1 MFENVGGQ
9 DSLTRF
15 DKPRK
20 KKNHKR
26 KKAKKHAN

>member
-1 MFENVGGQ
+1 MFENVVGQ

-20 KKNHKR
+20 KKHNKR
-26 KKAKKHAN
+26 RKAKKHVN